1 MNDYI
6 TTYTKKHINP
16 LSPQPED
23 IDIRDIAHALS
34 MMVRAN
40 GHFPEFYSVCQHSIH
55 CCEEALCRN
64 MDKNTALLCLLHDAS
79 EAYIADIIRP
89 VKRHIPQYIDIEK
102 GIQNAV
108 FLKYAKKV
116 PESAE
121 YSAVK
126 EIDDALL
133 YYEFLHFAGEKIS
146 ETVPAIKSSPDF
158 SFIPPAEAE
167 KKFLS
172 LFTILS

>member
-1 MNDYI
+1 MI
-6 TTYTKKHINP
+6 SPTTDGTKATLP
-16 LSPQPED
+16 G
-23 IDIRDIAHALS
+23 IA
-34 MMVRAN
+34 RR
-40 GHFPEFYSVCQHSIH
+40 SVH
-55 CCEEALCRN
+55 LCFAPGGQMQFERQ
-64 MDKNTALLCLLHDAS
+64 L
-79 EAYIADIIRP
+79 IAISSTGLI
-89 VKRHIPQYIDIEK
+89 
-102 GIQNAV
+102 GSS
-108 FLKYAKKV
+108 L
-116 PESAE
+116 
-121 YSAVK
+121 VK